1 MKKIAF
7 QGTDGAYSEQAALAF
22 FGRKISTCGFEHFE
36 DVFKGVVSGRAQ
48 CGVVP
53 IENSLAGSI
62 HQNYDLLLKYHV
74 WICGEI
80 KLRIQHHLI
89 VNPGVSAR
97 DLRRVYS
104 IAPALD
110 QCQEFLSRLKGVEQ
124 VPYSNTAAAVKMIR
138 DKHLMDSGAIAS
150 KAAAQKYR
158 MKILHSAIEDNE
170 KNYTRFVVLT
180 KKVIKPSGKCKTS
193 LVFALKNVPGALW
206 KSLSVF
212 AIQDLD
218 LYKIE
223 SRPIPG
229 SPWQYI
235 FYLDLGGDIFN
246 KSIKRAVDHLSEITT
261 YLKVLG
267 SFPLGKEVVP

>member
-7 QGTDGAYSEQAALAF
+7 QGTDGAYSEQAALKY
-22 FGRKISTCGFEHFE
+22 FGDKAELVAFEHFE
-36 DVFKGVVSGRAQ
+36 DVFKAVISGCSRY
-48 CGVVP
+48 GIVP

-80 KLRIQHHLI
+80 KLRIRHNLI
-89 VNPGVSAR
+89 VNPGVKESQ
-97 DLRRVYS
+97 LKRVYS
-104 IAPALD
+104 ILPALN
-110 QCQEFLSRLKGVEQ
+110 QCQSFLSSLKGVEQ
-124 VPYSNTAAAVKMIR
+124 VPFSNTAAAVKMIR
-138 DKHLMDSGAIAS
+138 DKKLMDAGAIGS
-150 KAAAQKYR
+150 SVAAEKFS
-158 MKILHSAIEDNE
+158 MKILNSSIEDNE
-170 KNYTRFVVLT
+170 KNYTRFVILT
-180 KKVIKPSGKCKTS
+180 KKPVKPSGKCKTS

-235 FYLDLGGDIFN
+235 FYLDLSGDIFHQ
-246 KSIKRAVDHLSEITT
+246 SIKRAVDHLSEITT
-261 YLKVLG
+261 YIKVLG
-267 SFPLGKEVVP
+267 SYPAGKEIVP